1 MDTISDSQLPRIFAD
16 VGLAVI
22 NIGLI
27 WLLMVAPIGRRGVR
41 LSALIPAT
49 PEHVWSALH
58 PLGVNAKWDGNIV
71 AARELAPDLVET
83 EISYEGRDGKPI
95 RRTMQLDAV
104 VENRSFTSTIVE
116 DTSLDHSFWSSHSE
130 TVTIE
135 PVDGGCK
142 VTISETDKYRGFAF
156 LVFRY
161 FKNRRALE
169 ALKQWAKTGSYKS
182 VGIFERPPVQIAM
195 AVISALI
202 LWPFFGLTETGL
214 TLSIVLTLVVALH
227 EAGHMLAFRMMGHKS
242 ARMIFIPLLGG
253 IALGGRPYD
262 RNFEVGFSAL
272 MGAGMSVFPV
282 AMAFALYQPLENYG
296 WHNTATVLAIFGSI
310 GAIFNLANLV
320 PVWKFDGGQVI
331 RQIFDS
337 QAAQGLASFTLLGG
351 LMFVGW
357 CGGFSVKAILM
368 AGVIFSLMSV
378 MTTGNGFKPRHE
390 LTPMNNNERMLLLAG
405 LVASYV
411 AHGVCALWGFSIFL

>member
-1 MDTISDSQLPRIFAD
+1 METISDGQLPIIFAD
-16 VGLAVI
+16 IGLAVI
-22 NIGLI
+22 NLLLI
-27 WLLMVAPIGRRGVR
+27 WLLMVAPVGRRRVTN
-41 LSALIPAT
+41 SSIIAAT
-49 PEHVWSALH
+49 PEHIWSALF
-58 PLGVNAKWDGNIV
+58 PLGANAKWDGNIV
-71 AARELAPDLVET
+71 AAHEVGPDLVET
-83 EISYEGRDGKPI
+83 EISYDGRDGKPI
-95 RRTMQLDAV
+95 RRTMHLESV
-104 VENRSFTSTIVE
+104 VENCSFTSTIVE

-135 PVDGGCK
+135 PVAGGSK
-142 VTISETDKYRGFAF
+142 VTISEIDKYRGFAF

-161 FKNRRALE
+161 FKNRRGLAALS
-169 ALKQWAKTGSYKS
+169 QWAKTGNYKS

-195 AVISALI
+195 AAISALI
-202 LWPFFGLTETGL
+202 LWPFFGLTKTGL

-227 EAGHMLAFRMMGHKS
+227 EAGHMFAFRMMGHKS

-282 AMAFALYQPLENYG
+282 VMALTLYGPLDSYG
-296 WHNTATVLAIFGSI
+296 WTNTATVFAIFGSI

-331 RQIFDS
+331 RQIFDN

-351 LMFVGW
+351 LMYVGRV
-357 CGGFSVKAILM
+357 GGFEWKSIII

-378 MTTGNGFKPRHE
+378 MTTGNGFKPRYE
-390 LTPMNNNERMLLLAG
+390 LTPMNNNERMLLMAG
-405 LVASYV
+405 LVASFA
-411 AHGVCALWGFSIFL
+411 AHASCAMWGFSIFL